1 MRTDEKPDLNAGDCE
16 RPKPSA
22 GYPAEGKAA
31 LDQRTPGTNLN
42 RHNTRILPTPVVLR
56 GEYNK
61 LASNPKCGRRGAVG
75 VLAKKYRV
83 SQNAVRKA
91 LKKKGNQV

>member
-1 MRTDEKPDLNAGDCE
+1 MRNDENPDLTALE
-16 RPKPSA
+16 RESQKSLA

-31 LDQRTPGTNLN
+31 LDQRTSGTKLT

-61 LASNPKCGRRGAVG
+61 LASNPKCGRRAAIG

-83 SQNAVRKA
+83 SQNAVRKT
-91 LKKKGNQV
+91 LKKRGNQE